1 MAKLWDGAE
10 FFRMMVA
17 NEKAV
22 GDWYRRLAEDAAI
35 GGKFF
40 ENMAQDEDRHMK
52 IYSALLDRYESSG
65 KFQVEVSEDHQ
76 DYLDVLLKDV
86 VESDNVSMLAK
97 IAKVKT
103 KDDVFALAESL
114 EKDSVMLVNE
124 IMDLYPDIAAED
136 MKIVLNEEKKHL
148 QMVMT
153 RRMQSQLSNL
163 KM

>member
-1 MAKLWDGAE
+1 MARIWDGAE

-40 ENMAQDEDRHMK
+40 ENMAKDEDRHMK
-52 IYSALLDRYESSG
+52 IYSALLERYEKSG
-65 KFQVEVSEDHQ
+65 QFKVEVSEDHQ
-76 DYLDVLLKDV
+76 AYLDVLLKDV
-86 VESDNVSMLAK
+86 IENDNVTMLAK
-97 IAKVKT
+97 ISKIKT

-114 EKDSVMLVNE
+114 EKDSVMFVNE
-124 IMDLYPDIAAED
+124 ILDLYPDIASED
-136 MKIVLNEEKKHL
+136 MKVVLNEEKKHL
-148 QMVMT
+148 QMVVT
-153 RRMQSQLSNL
+153 RRMQSQLGSL

>member
-40 ENMAQDEDRHMK
+40 ENMAKDEDRYMK
-52 IYSALLDRYESSG
+52 IYSALLERYEASG
-65 KFQVEVSEDHQ
+65 KFKVEVSDDHQ
-76 DYLDVLLKDV
+76 EYLNVLLKDI
-86 VESDNVSMLAK
+86 VEHDNAKMLAK
-97 IAKVKT
+97 ISKVKT
-103 KDDVFALAESL
+103 KDDVFELAESL
-114 EKDSVMLVNE
+114 ERDSVMMVNE
-124 IMDLYPDIAAED
+124 IMDLYPDIAPDD

-148 QMVMT
+148 QMVLT
-153 RRMQSQLSNL
+153 SRMQSQLTNL

>member
-40 ENMAQDEDRHMK
+40 ENMANDEDRHMK
-52 IYSALLDRYESSG
+52 IYSALLDRYEASG
-65 KFQVEVSEDHQ
+65 KFKVEVSDDHQ
-76 DYLDVLLKDV
+76 DYLDVLLKEV
-86 VESDNVSMLAK
+86 IENDNVTMLEK
-97 IAKVKT
+97 ISKIKT

-124 IMDLYPDIAAED
+124 IMDLYPDIAPDD
-136 MKIVLNEEKKHL
+136 MKVVLNEEKKHL

-153 RRMQSQLSNL
+153 RRMQSQLTNL